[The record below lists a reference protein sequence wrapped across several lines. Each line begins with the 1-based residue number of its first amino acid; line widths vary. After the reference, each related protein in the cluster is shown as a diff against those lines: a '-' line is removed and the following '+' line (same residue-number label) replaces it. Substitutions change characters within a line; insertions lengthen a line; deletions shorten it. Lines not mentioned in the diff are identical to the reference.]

1 MNKKTI
7 TLVGNGKMALSIA
20 RGLRDTYAL
29 EVIGR
34 DIHKLQGFEDSL
46 GCTVTKTLFKD
57 ANCEGKTV
65 ILCVKPSNLKDVSTH
80 LSGSAK
86 ELYSV
91 LAGTTL
97 ENLHIINATHY
108 VRAMPN
114 LAAQNGLSMT
124 TLVGDAQLK
133 QSAIELFSSI
143 GMTLWLENEK
153 ELDIAT
159 ALAGSG
165 PAYLALIAEALC
177 DGAVREGLK
186 RDDAMTLTRGL
197 FKGFGELIATTHP
210 ALLKDAV
217 MSPGGTTAAGY
228 GALEESNV
236 RMGCMEA
243 IRKAHQRAQEMR

>member
-20 RGLRDTYAL
+20 RGLRDTYTL

-34 DIHKLQGFEDSL
+34 DSHKLQGFEESL
-46 GCTVTKTLFKD
+46 GCTVSKTLFSD
-57 ANCEGKTV
+57 ANCEGKIV
-65 ILCVKPSNLKDVSTH
+65 ILCVKPSNLAEVSTH
-80 LSGSAK
+80 LKGQAK

-97 ENLHIINATHY
+97 ESLRIIRATHY

-124 TLVGDAQLK
+124 TLVGDTQLK
-133 QSAIELFSSI
+133 QNAIELFNSI
-143 GMTLWLENEK
+143 GSTLWLESQK

-186 RDDAMTLTRGL
+186 RDDAMILARGL

-228 GALEESNV
+228 AALEESNI
-236 RMGCMEA
+236 RSGCIEA
-243 IRKAHQRAQEMR
+243 IRKAHQRAKEMA